1 MKQEK
6 SRVLKRHTKKN
17 ISSQARKKKSKKVQ
31 RREIFM
37 LCMDNIWI
45 FLKILGIVPGISLF
59 TEKKI
64 IKIFCYVYF
73 NKKFHIIQTSTKK
86 NSISGVPKK
95 SFFFLSAKN
104 HHF

>member
-1 MKQEK
+1 MPNIINMKQEK
-6 SRVLKRHTKKN
+6 SRVLKNIQKKHFK
-17 ISSQARKKKSKKVQ
+17 SGKKKSKKVQ

-64 IKIFCYVYF
+64 IKIFLLCLF
-73 NKKFHIIQTSTKK
+73 
-86 NSISGVPKK
+86 
-95 SFFFLSAKN
+95 
-104 HHF
+104 